1 MDRFTQDGDG
11 RVSVLQVTGTKE
23 RSAELRALVSAA
35 DSPSPWE
42 LSCYVREKLI
52 AIVQQQYLPAQPRFR
67 VEIRNTMTQG
77 GSG

>member
-52 AIVQQQYLPAQPRFR
+52 AIVQ
-67 VEIRNTMTQG
+67 
-77 GSG
+77 